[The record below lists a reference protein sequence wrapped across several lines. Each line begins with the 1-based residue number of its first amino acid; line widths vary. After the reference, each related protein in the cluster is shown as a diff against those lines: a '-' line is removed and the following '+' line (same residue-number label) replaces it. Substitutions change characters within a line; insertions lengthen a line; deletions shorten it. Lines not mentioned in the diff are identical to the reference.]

1 MYAAG
6 ISINADLFGSEAD
19 PYQRRSAKNVIGQRV
34 GESCVVVIYNVEI
47 NGNYRWLCCEA
58 TAEQIVRL
66 IIVNGCYEVGIVPF
80 RTVETRPAPHRR
92 RLAGL
97 IAGERPPPLLS
108 QGLRD
113 RGECDW
119 WSRHGTS
126 STYMTAS
133 AL

>member
-6 ISINADLFGSEAD
+6 ISINADLLGSEAD

-66 IIVNGCYEVGIVPF
+66 IIVMAA
-80 RTVETRPAPHRR
+80 TRSASSHSAPLRPGQPR
-92 RLAGL
+92 
-97 IAGERPPPLLS
+97 IAGVLL
-108 QGLRD
+108 
-113 RGECDW
+113 
-119 WSRHGTS
+119 
-126 STYMTAS
+126 A
-133 AL
+133 